1 VAAPPSASLESAFR
15 NARIIHAALVAS
27 VAVYA
32 VVVHVL
38 RATVPVRPLVDE
50 PVLEG
55 IRLASYFLGGAL
67 VLAVLLLRAR
77 WLSVDAAAPLPVLQT
92 RSIICLALAE
102 TLAVLGLVLAL
113 AGGRF
118 RDFYLFWVPAIGL
131 QLLLTPRRAVWEA
144 AARGRARRSR

>member
-1 VAAPPSASLESAFR
+1 MAAPPSASLESAFR

-92 RSIICLALAE
+92 RSIICLAVRFCWPTAP
-102 TLAVLGLVLAL
+102 TTATPFARKRP
-113 AGGRF
+113 GRMYGPTSPQSGTDAATF
-118 RDFYLFWVPAIGL
+118 LSIEASTDNAI
-131 QLLLTPRRAVWEA
+131 
-144 AARGRARRSR
+144 